1 LEESVLEEVVQEE
14 TLEPIVVDLTAGK
27 NKEIGEQTMTQLG
40 GQVKWML
47 SNMFS
52 GAPIN
57 AVFRGSPGQID
68 SFGKALYREKR
79 YMNSYLKHGLGDARV
94 QRDRSK
100 LQNAIKGFEGETGLK
115 WPFK

>member
-1 LEESVLEEVVQEE
+1 MEEVVQEE
-14 TLEPIVVDLTAGK
+14 KLEPIVIDLTVGK
-27 NKEIGEQTMTQLG
+27 SKEIDEQTMTQLG

-52 GAPIN
+52 GSPIN
-57 AVFRGSPGQID
+57 AVFRGTSSQID

-94 QRDRSK
+94 QRDRSR
-100 LQNAIKGFEGETGLK
+100 LQNAIKAFEKETGLK